1 MADDAILLSQDGPV
15 ATLTMNRPASFNALD
30 DKLRLGLAA
39 KLELA
44 ARDASVRV
52 VILTGAGQ
60 GFCSGGDIKMLEELR
75 KNHQS
80 VAFRDF
86 LEAGHRVVRS
96 IRTLPKPVVA
106 AVNGP
111 AMGGGMNL
119 ALACDLRIAS
129 DRASFSQA
137 FVNIGLHP
145 DWGGT
150 FFLPRLIGTSR
161 ALEMFFLGNTVG
173 AEEAKRLGFVNFVVA
188 HEQLAEETRNLALR
202 LAAGPALPV
211 GLLKQALYERLETQL
226 DSMMEHEIE
235 AQMKCFD
242 SADFEEGLHAFLEKR
257 KPKFGGV

>member
-1 MADDAILLSQDGPV
+1 MADDAVLLKHDGPV
-15 ATLTMNRPASFNALD
+15 ATLTLNRPASLNALD
-30 DKLRLGLAA
+30 DSLRAGLAA
-39 KLELA
+39 KLDLL

-52 VILTGAGQ
+52 VILTGAGR

-75 KNHQS
+75 KHHRS

-111 AMGGGMNL
+111 AYGGGMNL

-129 DRASFSQA
+129 DRASFSEA

-161 ALEMFFLGNTVG
+161 ALEMFFLGNTVE
-173 AEEAKRLGFVNFVVA
+173 AEEAKRLGFVNFVVP
-188 HEQLAEETRNLALR
+188 HERLAAETSQLAVR
-202 LAAGPALPV
+202 LAAGPALPL

-235 AQMKCFD
+235 AQMKCFE
-242 SADFEEGLHAFLEKR
+242 SGDFDEGLRAFLEKR
-257 KPKFGGV
+257 KPKFGGP

>member
-1 MADDAILLSQDGPV
+1 MADDAVLLSQDGPV
-15 ATLTMNRPASFNALD
+15 AALTLNRPASLNALND
-30 DKLRLGLAA
+30 DLRAGLAA
-39 KLELA
+39 KLEMVS
-44 ARDASVRV
+44 RDASVRV
-52 VILTGAGQ
+52 VILTGAGR
-60 GFCSGGDIKMLEELR
+60 GFCSGGDLKMLEKLR

-111 AMGGGMNL
+111 AMGDGMNL
-119 ALACDLRIAS
+119 ALACDLRLAS
-129 DRASFSQA
+129 DRALFSQA
-137 FVNIGLHP
+137 FVNVGLHP

-173 AEEAKRLGFVNFVVA
+173 AEEAKRLGFVNFVVP
-188 HEQLAEETRNLALR
+188 HEQLAAETSQLAAR
-202 LAAGPALPV
+202 LAAGPALPL

-235 AQMKCFD
+235 AQMKCFE
-242 SADFEEGLHAFLEKR
+242 SEDFEEGLRAFLEKR
-257 KPKFGGV
+257 KPRFKGA